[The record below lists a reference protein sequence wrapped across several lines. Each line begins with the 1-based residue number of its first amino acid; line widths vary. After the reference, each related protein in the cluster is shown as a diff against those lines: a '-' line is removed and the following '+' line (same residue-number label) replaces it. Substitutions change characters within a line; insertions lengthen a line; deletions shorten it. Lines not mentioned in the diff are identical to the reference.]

1 MLRNYVTSGLD
12 MQKEYLWSSREDPS
26 YFADTLSEYEEHALY
41 KDTVATNRQA
51 QRDTIQA

>member
-12 MQKEYLWSSREDPS
+12 MQKEHLWSSREDPS
-26 YFADTLSEYEEHALY
+26 YFADTFSEYEEHALY